1 MAAAAAVDFVGVAA
15 EATMD
20 GVSEAFDRKFEDRRG
35 GGEGRETM
43 TSG

>member
-1 MAAAAAVDFVGVAA
+1 MAAADFVGVAA

-20 GVSEAFDRKFEDRRG
+20 GASEAFDRKFEERRG
-35 GGEGRETM
+35 GWKGRETL

>member
-15 EATMD
+15 EATME
-20 GVSEAFDRKFEDRRG
+20 GVSEAFDRKFEERRG
-35 GGEGRETM
+35 GGEGRETL